1 MLLNRNDKCYCGSGK
16 KYKNCCMEKDL
27 EQERYNRRLTEA
39 QKQYAEIYTKI
50 YRYSRDERFAN
61 EMNNAEDLFYILKTD
76 GVKARFEKFF
86 NTFFI
91 SDHVLEQGITIAQCY
106 PVENKITDNEKRI
119 IQSLISSYSSI
130 YTIVK
135 KEKESVLLRD
145 CFLGE
150 EVAVDDVKIL
160 KDFEEGDTIIARIV
174 EVSGV
179 KLLIDITV
187 KIVESTGKFMV
198 EDIERLYEQNKE
210 DWPNKKIF
218 LCYHTYVFYRYL
230 QQLLDEEVSNYV
242 RENLIAK
249 ANNEATES
257 KETKEETTEDDGS
270 VMAIINKFVED
281 EYKEK
286 CASFWK
292 EYEASH
298 EEIKGSELGWA
309 AAVEYLVKKEEGVS
323 VTQASISKKYDISA
337 STIVK
342 RAKELKA

>member
-1 MLLNRNDKCYCGSGK
+1 
-16 KYKNCCMEKDL
+16 
-27 EQERYNRRLTEA
+27 
-39 QKQYAEIYTKI
+39 
-50 YRYSRDERFAN
+50 
-61 EMNNAEDLFYILKTD
+61 
-76 GVKARFEKFF
+76 
-86 NTFFI
+86 
-91 SDHVLEQGITIAQCY
+91 
-106 PVENKITDNEKRI
+106 
-119 IQSLISSYSSI
+119 
-130 YTIVK
+130 
-135 KEKESVLLRD
+135 
-145 CFLGE
+145 
-150 EVAVDDVKIL
+150 
-160 KDFEEGDTIIARIV
+160 
-174 EVSGV
+174 
-179 KLLIDITV
+179 
-187 KIVESTGKFMV
+187 MV

-298 EEIKGSELGWA
+298 EEIKGSEETKEETTEDDGSVMAIINKFVEDEYKEKCASFWKEYEASHEEIKGSELGWA

-337 STIVK
+337 STIGK
-342 RAKELKA
+342 RAKELKV